1 MNYLALI
8 LTAAISFPAFSAQG
22 GAVNVAG
29 TPFEGAKI
37 TFNENEFGPQLDG
50 LTFAINGKE
59 AVGVFFGGRK
69 KQWCAVTKD
78 AKEGTSLDC
87 GFLNRGG
94 EITVWVTGK
103 PDVKAKAVHAND
115 RTLKIQFTEHPKEI
129 VLKGS
134 IEVEAATRVATAKLE
149 VSVWEADKSVAS
161 ASHTVGGLYLSASAQ
176 IKREVGNHE
185 AVRNPAKSN

>member
-1 MNYLALI
+1 MNYLILI
-8 LTAAISFPAFSAQG
+8 MTAALSLPAFSAQG

-37 TFNENEFGPQLDG
+37 SFNENEFGPQLDG

-87 GFLNRGG
+87 GFLNKGG
-94 EITVWVTGK
+94 EIAVWVTGK
-103 PDVKAKAVHAND
+103 PSVKAKAVHAND
-115 RTLKIQFTEHPKEI
+115 RTLKIEFADLSKHI
-129 VLKGS
+129 ILKGS
-134 IEVEAATRVATAKLE
+134 IEVEAATRVATARLE
-149 VSVWEADKSVAS
+149 VSVFEVDKVLAA
-161 ASHTVGGLYLSASAQ
+161 ASHTVGGIYLSASAQ
-176 IKREVGNHE
+176 IKREVGSHE
-185 AVRNPAKSN
+185 TMRNPAKSN